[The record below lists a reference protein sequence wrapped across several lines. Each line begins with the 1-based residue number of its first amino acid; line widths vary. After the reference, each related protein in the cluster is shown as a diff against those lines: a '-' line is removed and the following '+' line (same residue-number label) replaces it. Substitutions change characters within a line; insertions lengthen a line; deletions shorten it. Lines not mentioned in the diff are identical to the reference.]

1 MELESQR
8 DTSRDEI
15 VAISARLS
23 LLADEVIFGFSGD
36 FDVLVDFPKTNEY
49 SAFSHAT
56 RDFIICSYNPWCHT

>member
-15 VAISARLS
+15 VAIGARLS
-23 LLADEVIFGFSGD
+23 LLADEVIFSFLGD
-36 FDVLVDFPKTNEY
+36 SDVLVDFPKTNEY

-56 RDFIICSYNPWCHT
+56 RNVIICSYNPWCHT